1 VDKSPKHHP
10 ISLLSI
16 DFSAQSTAIE
26 SIVTRFRTDGKAFA
40 EWPNLRR
47 RIEWLF
53 EGLHLDASKG
63 FRRGGD
69 RPDAVWKPVVDAL
82 DQADEERRRYAPD
95 FADI

>member
-1 VDKSPKHHP
+1 M
-10 ISLLSI
+10 
-16 DFSAQSTAIE
+16 
-26 SIVTRFRTDGKAFA
+26 RFRTDGKAFA